1 MKQLKLVS
9 VTKTSTFIVEE
20 EGEYYNYHITGQR
33 EILYCLRRLLS
44 KEEHAG

>member
-20 EGEYYNYHITGQR
+20 RRSSNKRENITA
-33 EILYCLRRLLS
+33 IT
-44 KEEHAG
+44 